1 MCQRAVL
8 HVQASE
14 NGTGPVDPFQRE
26 VFNLLGYGAPQ
37 KQTLSPVVYPFVQ
50 DFVWQVCGVWL
61 CVCVCVATYHIGP
74 LTDPDRPCAS
84 SLRNWCLC

>member
-1 MCQRAVL
+1 MCVFRRVRRMCQRAVL
-8 HVQASE
+8 QVQASE

-50 DFVWQVCGVWL
+50 DFVFLEQRNSAYFAGRGSHLNPLLL
-61 CVCVCVATYHIGP
+61 C
-74 LTDPDRPCAS
+74 
-84 SLRNWCLC
+84 SL

>member
-1 MCQRAVL
+1 MCVFRRVRRMCQRAVL
-8 HVQASE
+8 QVQASE

-50 DFVWQVCGVWL
+50 DFVWQVCG
-61 CVCVCVATYHIGP
+61 CVAVAVLPHTTLDH
-74 LTDPDRPCAS
+74 
-84 SLRNWCLC
+84 